1 MMRIILFGLLALAVT
16 AVAWGDVSAVIV
28 APEQVNAGDL
38 VILDSS
44 QSVGANRMW
53 VTDKSIDGRW
63 VSIEDGKRVFFA
75 IGTPG
80 IYTFQLIVAD
90 TEANIAQVKH
100 DVRVGNILPPGPP
113 APPPTPPVPGPTPPT
128 PPVDPAPPV
137 VDRAVFKAVR
147 ASTQY
152 INDPPTATAIRE
164 AILSLPEK
172 VPATVQT
179 AIANAL
185 LNRKDQT
192 KDWFNFWRVP
202 VNKAI
207 DSASLSYAEVVKQ
220 ILEGLEATTAQTESV
235 IKMYTRDNC
244 PPCDQW
250 KMQVLPLVLAYG
262 WTVTV
267 EPTSTMSTPSFEI
280 NTNGKTVTHEG
291 YLSLED
297 FSTIVAKMRK

>member
-1 MMRIILFGLLALAVT
+1 MRLIIFGLLALAAT
-16 AVAWGDVSAVIV
+16 ALAWGDVNAVIN
-28 APEQVNAGDL
+28 APDQVNAGDL

-44 QSVGANRMW
+44 QSVGTNRMW

-63 VSIEDGKRVFFA
+63 VSIEEGKRVFFA

-80 IYTFQLIVAD
+80 VYTFQLIVAD
-90 TEANIAQVKH
+90 TDANIAQVKH
-100 DVRVGNILPPGPP
+100 DVRVGNVLPI
-113 APPPTPPVPGPTPPT
+113 PPVPGPPPVDPPPT
-128 PPVDPAPPV
+128 NPPTDPAPPV

-152 INDPPTATAIRE
+152 LNDPATATAIRE

-172 VPATVQT
+172 VPATVQN
-179 AIANAL
+179 AIANVL

-192 KDWFNFWRVP
+192 KDWFNYWRVP

-207 DSASLSYAEVVKQ
+207 DSASLPYAEVIKQ
-220 ILEGLEATTAQTESV
+220 IIEGLEATASQTESV
-235 IKMYTRDNC
+235 IKMYVRANC

-250 KMQVLPLVLAYG
+250 KMEILPLVLSYG

-267 EPTSTMSTPSFEI
+267 EPTSTMATPSFEI
-280 NTNGKTVTHEG
+280 TTNGKTATHEG
-291 YLSLED
+291 YLSFDD
-297 FSTIVAKMRK
+297 FSSIVAKMRK

>member
-1 MMRIILFGLLALAVT
+1 MMRFILLGLLALMTTT
-16 AVAWGDVSAVIV
+16 AWCEVKAVIN

-44 QSVGANRMW
+44 QSVGANRIW

-80 IYTFQLIVAD
+80 VYTFQLIVAD
-90 TEANIAQVKH
+90 TDASIAQVKH
-100 DVRVGNILPPGPP
+100 NVRVGNSIPVPPVPP
-113 APPPTPPVPGPTPPT
+113 PVEPPPTSPPT
-128 PPVDPAPPV
+128 NPAPPV

-152 INDPPTATAIRE
+152 INDPATAAAIRE

-172 VPATVQT
+172 VPSTVQN
-179 AIANAL
+179 AIANVL
-185 LNRKDQT
+185 LNRKDQS
-192 KDWFNFWRVP
+192 KDWFNYWRVP

-207 DSASLSYAEVVKQ
+207 DAAQIPYPEVVKQ
-220 ILEGLEATTAQTESV
+220 IVEGLETTAMQTDSV
-235 IKMYTRDNC
+235 VKLYVRANC

-250 KMQVLPLVLAYG
+250 KLQVLPIVLSYG
-262 WTVTV
+262 WAVIE
-267 EPTSTMSTPSFEI
+267 EPTSTRATPSFEI
-280 NTNGKTVTHEG
+280 TTNGKTSAHEG
-291 YLSLED
+291 YLSFDD
-297 FSTIVAKMRK
+297 FSSIVAKMRK